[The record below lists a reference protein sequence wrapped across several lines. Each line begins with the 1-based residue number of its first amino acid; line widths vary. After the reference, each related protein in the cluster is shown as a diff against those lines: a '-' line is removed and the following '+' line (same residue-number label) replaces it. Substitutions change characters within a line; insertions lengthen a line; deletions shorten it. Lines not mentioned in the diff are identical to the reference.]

1 MFPGRQH
8 VTYSSN
14 QEFQRPPTGPPPN
27 NSQQFHRPPVGPPP
41 AHNSGY
47 NVNQYQAPSTPPP
60 TNWQKQQYQAPPT
73 PPNNFQKQ
81 QYQQASYSSSRQ
93 APQQSQYGQYQTS
106 DCTGRK
112 KALLV
117 GINYFGTS
125 SALNGCINDV
135 QNMKA
140 YLINYH
146 GYKAEDMVILTDDQR
161 DIVSIPNKRNMIAAM
176 QWLVSD
182 ARPNDSLVFHYS
194 GHGGRTED
202 LNGDEVDGFDDVI
215 YPLDFKTAG
224 HIVDDDLHDILV
236 KPLPMGCR
244 LTAIF
249 DSCHSGT
256 CLDIPFTYRAQDGQI
271 KEYNVWKES
280 GGDAM
285 QAVLGY
291 AQGNMGTVVKSV
303 GSMFKK
309 VTKSNSS
316 AVERI
321 KKEKFSPADVIAFS
335 GCKDTQT
342 SADTVQNGTAT
353 GAMSWAFISVLT
365 QNPNQS
371 YLTLLQNIRNLIGTK
386 YSQKPQMSSSHPMD
400 LNTRFIM

>member
-8 VTYSSN
+8 ATYSSN
-14 QEFQRPPTGPPPN
+14 QEFQRPPAAPPTN
-27 NSQQFHRPPVGPPP
+27 NSQQFYRPPVGPPP
-41 AHNSGY
+41 AQNSGY
-47 NVNQYQAPSTPPP
+47 NVNQYQAPSTPPS
-60 TNWQKQQYQAPPT
+60 NWQKQQYQAPPT
-73 PPNNFQKQ
+73 PPTNQRQ

-146 GYKAEDMVILTDDQR
+146 GYKAEDMVILTDDQK
-161 DIVSIPNKRNMIAAM
+161 DIVSIPNKQNMIAAM

-256 CLDIPFTYRAQDGQI
+256 CLDVPFTYRAQDGQI

-280 GGDAM
+280 GSDAM

-291 AQGNMGTVVKSV
+291 AQGNMSTVVKSV

>member
-1 MFPGRQH
+1 M
-8 VTYSSN
+8 
-14 QEFQRPPTGPPPN
+14 
-27 NSQQFHRPPVGPPP
+27 
-41 AHNSGY
+41 
-47 NVNQYQAPSTPPP
+47 
-60 TNWQKQQYQAPPT
+60 
-73 PPNNFQKQ
+73 
-81 QYQQASYSSSRQ
+81 
-93 APQQSQYGQYQTS
+93 
-106 DCTGRK
+106 
-112 KALLV
+112 V